1 MIVRGVPREAISAVG
16 YGPSKPLAD
25 NATEASRA
33 ANRRTKVRWAQQQ
46 EWKDKNMFRE
56 WGFLISE
63 MVVLILLVALLGLF
77 VGWLIWGRWSSMN
90 VDTGK
95 ADRLH
100 RELDACKAKHFEKDA
115 RIAAL
120 GAEASAS
127 VSAAHE
133 ADVTSEGVLDY
144 DGDGILQGENEGSK
158 PATLDGARDDV
169 ADDLKQIK
177 GIGPKMDKICNALGL
192 YHFDQIAAWT
202 PDEEAWVNANLE
214 GFKGRMIRDQW
225 TVQAKLLAAGGETEF
240 SKRAEGGDV
249 Y

>member
-1 MIVRGVPREAISAVG
+1 
-16 YGPSKPLAD
+16 
-25 NATEASRA
+25 
-33 ANRRTKVRWAQQQ
+33 
-46 EWKDKNMFRE
+46 MFRE

-63 MVVLILLVALLGLF
+63 MVVLILLVALLGFF

-90 VDTGK
+90 VDTGE
-95 ADRLH
+95 ADRLR

-133 ADVTSEGVLDY
+133 AGVTSEGVLDY

-177 GIGPKMDKICNALGL
+177 GIGPKMEKICNALGL

>member
-1 MIVRGVPREAISAVG
+1 
-16 YGPSKPLAD
+16 
-25 NATEASRA
+25 
-33 ANRRTKVRWAQQQ
+33 
-46 EWKDKNMFRE
+46 MFRE

-90 VDTGK
+90 VDTGE
-95 ADRLH
+95 ADRLR

-120 GAEASAS
+120 GSEASAS
-127 VSAAHE
+127 VSATHE

-158 PATLDGARDDV
+158 PATLDGARDGV

-177 GIGPKMDKICNALGL
+177 GIGPKMEKMCNALGL

-214 GFKGRMIRDQW
+214 GFKGRVSRDEW

>member
-1 MIVRGVPREAISAVG
+1 
-16 YGPSKPLAD
+16 
-25 NATEASRA
+25 
-33 ANRRTKVRWAQQQ
+33 
-46 EWKDKNMFRE
+46 MFRE

-63 MVVLILLVALLGLF
+63 MVVLILLVALLGFF

-90 VDTGK
+90 VDTGE
-95 ADRLH
+95 ADRLR

-177 GIGPKMDKICNALGL
+177 GIGPKMEKMCNALGL

>member
-1 MIVRGVPREAISAVG
+1 
-16 YGPSKPLAD
+16 
-25 NATEASRA
+25 
-33 ANRRTKVRWAQQQ
+33 
-46 EWKDKNMFRE
+46 MFRE

-90 VDTGK
+90 VDTGE
-95 ADRLH
+95 ADRLR

-120 GAEASAS
+120 GSEASAS

-158 PATLDGARDDV
+158 PATLDGARDGV

-177 GIGPKMDKICNALGL
+177 GIGPKMEKMCNALGL

-214 GFKGRMIRDQW
+214 GFKGRVSRDEW